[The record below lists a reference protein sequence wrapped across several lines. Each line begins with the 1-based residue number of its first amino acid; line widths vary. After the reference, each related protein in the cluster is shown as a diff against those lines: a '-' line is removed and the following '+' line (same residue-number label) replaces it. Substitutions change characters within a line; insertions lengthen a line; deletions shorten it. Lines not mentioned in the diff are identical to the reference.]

1 MIIIE
6 DTRNKIGK
14 HEKLNSD
21 LIKSGH
27 IVIRNKLIAGDYAR
41 ADSQKVLIDTK
52 QDWVEVA
59 GNLCGNQHARFR
71 RECELAQQCK
81 LQLIVLVEEDCEPQD
96 WIVPRRKSGKPIT
109 QVKPQIMAKIIKTM
123 EAKYAVKFLHCDKK
137 ATAQKIIELLKGE
150 ENNDNEII

>member
-14 HEKLNSD
+14 HERLNND
-21 LIKSGH
+21 LRKSGH
-27 IVIRNKLIAGDYAR
+27 TVIRNKLIAGDYAR

-59 GNLCGNQHARFR
+59 GNICGSQHARFR
-71 RECELAQQCK
+71 RECELAQQCR
-81 LQLIVLVEEDCEPQD
+81 LQLIILVEEDCEPEE

-109 QVKPQIMAKIIKTM
+109 QVKPQIMAKAIKTM
-123 EAKYAVKFLHCDKK
+123 KQKYGVDFIHCDKK
-137 ATAQKIIELLKGE
+137 QTANKIIELLKGE
-150 ENNDNEII
+150 KEDEII

>member
-21 LIKSGH
+21 LKNMGH
-27 IVIRNKLIAGDYAR
+27 AVIRNKLIAGDYAR
-41 ADSQKVLIDTK
+41 ADSQRILIDTK

-81 LQLIVLVEEDCEPQD
+81 LKLIILVEENCEPQE

-109 QVKPQIMAKIIKTM
+109 QVKPQILAKVINTM
-123 EAKYAVKFLHCDKK
+123 QQKYGVEFQHCDKK
-137 ATAQKIIELLKGE
+137 ETAQKIVQILRGE
-150 ENNDNEII
+150 NENENF